1 MVPEMEDA
9 GTAAAVKLT
18 PVADVLLMVT
28 VRDPGV
34 KENPFLLGVMV

>member
-1 MVPEMEDA
+1 MEAD

-18 PVADVLLMVT
+18 PVAELLLRVT

-34 KENPFLLGVMV
+34 

>member
-1 MVPEMEDA
+1 MEDD

-18 PVADVLLMVT
+18 PVADVVLIVT

-34 KENPFLLGVMV
+34 KENPLLLGVMV